1 MSETSLEFF
10 SGVLLV
16 SENPERLATFYRDV
30 LDLPLEEERHGDTLP
45 HWGCN
50 VGDIHFAIHPID
62 DFPEDRKSG
71 VGAVKLAFNV
81 FDVRALAAKLE
92 ARGAELL
99 YPPKDTGF
107 FVSAAI
113 LDPDGNFIEL
123 TELVDEWFEML
134 EERRK
139 KGLDIVDRWKAVK
152 SRSAG

>member
-10 SGVLLV
+10 SGILLV

-62 DFPEDRKSG
+62 DFPDHRVSG
-71 VGAVKLAFNV
+71 VGAVKLAFTV
-81 FDVRALAAKLE
+81 FDAHAAAAKLE
-92 ARGAELL
+92 ARGVELL

-107 FVSAAI
+107 LSASRSSTPTATSSSSPS
-113 LDPDGNFIEL
+113 LSMSGSRCSKSA
-123 TELVDEWFEML
+123 
-134 EERRK
+134 ERR
-139 KGLDIVDRWKAVK
+139 GWISWTGGRP
-152 SRSAG
+152 

>member
-1 MSETSLEFF
+1 MSATSLEFF
-10 SGVLLV
+10 SGILLV

-62 DFPEDRKSG
+62 DFPDDRKSG
-71 VGAVKLAFNV
+71 AGAVKLAFSV
-81 FDVRALAAKLE
+81 FDVHALAAKLE
-92 ARGAELL
+92 ARGVDLL

-107 FVSAAI
+107 FISVAI

-152 SRSAG
+152 GRSAG

>member
-71 VGAVKLAFNV
+71 VGTVKLAFNV

-92 ARGAELL
+92 ARCKHGPSDLIRFPQCPAL
-99 YPPKDTGF
+99 
-107 FVSAAI
+107 
-113 LDPDGNFIEL
+113 
-123 TELVDEWFEML
+123 
-134 EERRK
+134 RQ
-139 KGLDIVDRWKAVK
+139 
-152 SRSAG
+152 SR